1 MPPLHVSDANGYDK
15 ENNVREKEDF
25 INPMNIRK
33 NMLNKVIL
41 LTKVGT
47 YPPMKNF
54 EEFFTS
60 PLMK

>member
-1 MPPLHVSDANGYDK
+1 MLPLYVCDANGYDK

-25 INPMNIRK
+25 INPMNIYK
-33 NMLNKVIL
+33 LNKVTL
-41 LTKVGT
+41 LLKVGT